1 MLKNKSRLFSKRRFL
16 WQLAAGV
23 ILMAA
28 VALGTIQYDLRTAQ
42 KGLDSTADYIKEQCN
57 SYSRIHL
64 AAETKSLMRIIQ
76 GCNQAAGHLRNCGTE
91 GSLEEYAQVAYLT
104 GLVLLDEEGNVT
116 QSYYGE
122 GHAPEGLLEALRSPA
137 LLDTYRY
144 PEKRYTARLRCT
156 DGSEID
162 LAAVP
167 RQDAPGIVAAYYHT
181 PTEYIESFN
190 LSLGSML
197 SGYNKDRDGTIV
209 VTNGEIV
216 VASNSEI
223 FVGTRTKEIPLL
235 QKIKSAAQEGEL
247 VHASRRDGASGQYF
261 GLMKR
266 GRNVYV
272 YCIMPE
278 RSVFAQTPRMLGYSL
293 VAYILLLVGFGA
305 IRHRS
310 DRQAQKEY
318 ARRLQEKSNQLSAA
332 VEEAQRANA
341 AKTSFLSRMSHDIRT
356 PLNGIIGLLEIDD
369 AHPEDVELLKAN
381 REKMRVAA
389 DRLLSLVNDV
399 LQMGKLESGELSLA
413 HEAMDLKNLASE
425 IMTLV
430 SQRAAESGVTMVYD
444 LRSDPVAYPWVYGSP
459 LHVRQIFL
467 NIYTN
472 CVKYNRMG
480 GTITTLFRCLG
491 VEGNR
496 VRYGWTI
503 TDTGIGMS
511 EDFLRHIFDPFTQ
524 ESNDV
529 RSVYQGTGLGMAIV
543 KELVDVMGGTIRV
556 NSKPGKG
563 SVFEIEIPFE
573 IAQPEQKA
581 PETAPQKEEKA
592 SIRGTRLLLVE
603 DNALNAEIAKM
614 LLTDAGAQITWVED
628 GKQALDRFSQEP
640 PGTFDGILTDIMMPV
655 MDGIAATK
663 AIRALDRQDAKTVPI
678 IAMTANA
685 FEEDARKCLDAGM
698 NAHLAKP
705 LDIQKLMEVLARCV
719 RLQDNKAHL

>member
-1 MLKNKSRLFSKRRFL
+1 MKNKARLFSKRRLL

-23 ILMAA
+23 LLMTA

-42 KGLDSTADYIKEQCN
+42 KGLDSTADYIREQCN

-64 AAETKSLMRIIQ
+64 ATETKSLMRIIQ
-76 GCNQAAGHLRNCGTE
+76 GCNQAAGHLRSCGPE
-91 GSLEEYAQVAYLT
+91 DSLEEYAQAAYLT

-122 GHAPEGLLEALRSPA
+122 GYAPEGLLEALRSPA

-235 QKIKSAAQEGEL
+235 QKIKSVAQEGEL

-305 IRHRS
+305 IRQRS

-318 ARRLQEKSNQLSAA
+318 ARRLQEKNSQLSAA

-341 AKTSFLSRMSHDIRT
+341 AKTGFLSRMSHDIRT
-356 PLNGIIGLLEIDD
+356 PLNGIIGLLEIDE

-381 REKMRVAA
+381 RGKMRVAA
-389 DRLLSLVNDV
+389 DHLLSLVNDV
-399 LQMGKLESGELSLA
+399 LQMGKLESGEINLA
-413 HEAMDLKNLASE
+413 HDPMDLKALASE
-425 IMTLV
+425 ILTLV

-459 LHVRQIFL
+459 LHLRQIFL

-511 EDFLRHIFDPFTQ
+511 EDFLRHIFDPFAQ
-524 ESNDV
+524 ESNDA

-543 KELVDVMGGTIRV
+543 KELVDAMGGTIRV
-556 NSKPGKG
+556 NSRPGKG
-563 SVFEIEIPFE
+563 SAFEIEIPFE
-573 IAQPEQKA
+573 IAQPEQKT

-592 SIRGTRLLLVE
+592 SIRGLRLLLVE

-628 GKQALDRFSQEP
+628 GKQALDRFCQEP
-640 PGTFDGILTDIMMPV
+640 PGTFDGILMDIMMPV
-655 MDGIAATK
+655 MDGIAAAK
-663 AIRALDRQDAKTVPI
+663 AIRALDRNDAKTVPI

-698 NAHLAKP
+698 NAHLPKP
-705 LDIQKLMEVLARCV
+705 LDVQKLIEVLARCV
-719 RLQDNKAHL
+719 RLKDQA

>member
-1 MLKNKSRLFSKRRFL
+1 MKNKARFFSKRR
-16 WQLAAGV
+16 
-23 ILMAA
+23 ILLQFVVGLVLMLA
-28 VALGTIQYDLRTAQ
+28 VALGTMQYDLVTAQ
-42 KGLDSTADYIKEQCN
+42 KGLSSTADYIKEQCN
-57 SYSRIHL
+57 RYSRIHL
-64 AAETKSLMRIIQ
+64 AAETKSLMRIIE
-76 GCNQAAGHLRNCGTE
+76 GCNQAAGHLRNCGPE
-91 GSLEEYAQVAYLT
+91 GSLEEYAQAAYLT
-104 GLVLLDEEGNVT
+104 GLLLLDEDGNVT
-116 QSYYGE
+116 QAYYGE
-122 GHAPEGLLEALRSPA
+122 GHASEGLLEALRSPA
-137 LLDTYRY
+137 LLDTHQY

-156 DGSEID
+156 DNSEID
-162 LAAVP
+162 MAAVA
-167 RQDAPGIVAAYYHT
+167 RQDAPGIVVAYYHT

-216 VASNSEI
+216 VASNAEI

-235 QKIKSAAQEGEL
+235 QKIKSASQEGEL
-247 VHASRRDGASGQYF
+247 AHAGRRDGASGQYL

-278 RSVFAQTPRMLGYSL
+278 RSVFAQTPRMIGYSL

-318 ARRLQEKSNQLSAA
+318 ARRLQEKNSQLSAA

-356 PLNGIIGLLEIDD
+356 PLNGIIGMLEIAE

-389 DRLLSLVNDV
+389 DHLLSLVNDV
-399 LQMGKLESGELSLA
+399 LQMGKLESGELNLA
-413 HEAMDLKNLASE
+413 HEVMDIKALASE
-425 IMTLV
+425 VMTLV

-444 LRSDPVAYPWVYGSP
+444 LRSDQVKYPWVYGSP

-480 GTITTLFRCLG
+480 GTITTLFQCQN
-491 VEGNR
+491 VKENR
-496 VRYGWTI
+496 VEYHWTI
-503 TDTGIGMS
+503 SDTGIGMS
-511 EDFLRHIFDPFTQ
+511 QEFLRHIFDPFTQ
-524 ESNDV
+524 ESTDA

-543 KELVDVMGGTIRV
+543 KELVESMGGSICVQSR
-556 NSKPGKG
+556 PGKG
-563 SVFEIEIPFE
+563 SVFDIVLPFE
-573 IAQPEQKA
+573 IAQPEKNTPDGE
-581 PETAPQKEEKA
+581 PEQEKA
-592 SIRGTRLLLVE
+592 SVRGLRLLLVE
-603 DNALNAEIAKM
+603 DNALNAEIAKV
-614 LLTDAGAQITWVED
+614 LLTDAGAEITWVQD
-628 GKQALDRFSQEP
+628 GKQALDLFQQEP
-640 PGTFDGILTDIMMPV
+640 PGTFDGILMDIMMPV
-655 MDGIAATK
+655 MDGLAATK
-663 AIRALDRQDAKTVPI
+663 AIRALDRKDAKTVPI

-685 FEEDARKCLDAGM
+685 FDEDAKKCLDVGM

-705 LDIQKLMEVLARCV
+705 LDIQKLIDVLARCV
-719 RLQDNKAHL
+719 RLKNAL

>member
-1 MLKNKSRLFSKRRFL
+1 MLKNKFRLFSKRRFL
-16 WQLAAGV
+16 WQFVAGV
-23 ILMAA
+23 ILMAV
-28 VALGTIQYDLRTAQ
+28 VALGTIQYDLVTAQ
-42 KGLDSTADYIKEQCN
+42 KGLDSTAEYIKEQCN

-76 GCNQAAGHLRNCGTE
+76 GCNQAAGHLRNCGPE
-91 GSLEEYAQVAYLT
+91 GSLEEYAQAAYLT

-122 GHAPEGLLEALRSPA
+122 GHAPEGLLEALQSPA
-137 LLDTYRY
+137 LLDTYHY

-167 RQDAPGIVAAYYHT
+167 RQDAPGIVVAYYHT

-190 LSLGSML
+190 FSLGSML

-209 VTNGEIV
+209 VTDGEIV
-216 VASNSEI
+216 VASNAEI

-235 QKIKSAAQEGEL
+235 QKIKSAAQEGKL
-247 VHASRRDGASGQYF
+247 VHASRRDGASAQYF

-305 IRHRS
+305 IRQRS

-318 ARRLQEKSNQLSAA
+318 ARRLQEKNSQLSAA

-341 AKTSFLSRMSHDIRT
+341 AKTGFLSRMSHDIRT
-356 PLNGIIGLLEIDD
+356 PLNGIIGLLEIDE

-381 REKMRVAA
+381 RGKMRVAA
-389 DRLLSLVNDV
+389 DHLLSLVNDV
-399 LQMGKLESGELSLA
+399 LQMGKLESGEINLA
-413 HEAMDLKNLASE
+413 NDPMDLKTLASE

-459 LHVRQIFL
+459 LHLRQIFL

-511 EDFLRHIFDPFTQ
+511 EEFLRHIFDPFAQ
-524 ESNDV
+524 EGNDA

-543 KELVDVMGGTIRV
+543 KELVDGMGGTVRV
-556 NSKPGKG
+556 NSQPGKG

-573 IAQPEQKA
+573 IAQPERKI
-581 PETAPQKEEKA
+581 PESAPQKEEKA
-592 SIRGTRLLLVE
+592 SIHGMRLLLVE

-614 LLTDAGAQITWVED
+614 LLTDAGAQITWVEN

-640 PGTFDGILTDIMMPV
+640 PGTFDGILMDIMMPV

-663 AIRALDRQDAKTVPI
+663 AIRALDRNDAKTVPI

-705 LDIQKLMEVLARCV
+705 LDIQKLVEVLARCV
-719 RLQDNKAHL
+719 RLKDQP